1 MKWETVFAADGV
13 LESNGKLRV
22 VVGGSGLPQLHCD
35 LPAKADE
42 AFPKRVE
49 DNPSIG
55 AEQVVSPVDY
65 VPTLGGITVRE

>member
-35 LPAKADE
+35 LSAGADKT
-42 AFPKRVE
+42 FPKRLE

-55 AEQVVSPVDY
+55 AKKVVSPVDY
-65 VPTLGGITVRE
+65 VPTLGGITVSE